1 MLKSLTPKDLDGGVN
16 LLDIGCSG
24 APDEKWRPI
33 RRLVNYIGFDP
44 NQAECERLDAEPRE
58 FLSTRHLPYAL
69 AGEDGERELFKTK
82 SIYCYSLLEPKHEW
96 LERFSYADLFEVEG
110 TIPVTV
116 KAMSNVAELAA
127 FDADVV
133 KVDSQGLDMEI
144 LRNGRDIV
152 SRAFYV
158 ETEPGF
164 VEHYRGEN
172 TFCQV
177 AGLMGELGYLLFGL
191 TLCGVPRKGP
201 FAKRKGKTQVM
212 WGQNVWLKDYVALE
226 AEGRAGTLTRA
237 KALKALLLCAVEGVP
252 DFGYEL
258 AVCFRGKGLLSGQE
272 LESLSSESA
281 WNLSE

>member
-1 MLKSLTPKDLDGGVN
+1 MLKSLTPEAIGGGVN

-24 APDEKWRPI
+24 GLDGKWRPI
-33 RRLVNYIGFDP
+33 RHLINCIGFDP
-44 NQAECERLDAEPRE
+44 NQTECERLDAEPRE
-58 FLSTRHLPYAL
+58 CLSARHLPYAL
-69 AGEDGERELFKTK
+69 AGEDGERDLFKTR
-82 SIYCYSLLEPKHEW
+82 SIYCYSLLEPKREW
-96 LERFSYADLFEVEG
+96 LERFSYADLFVVEG
-110 TIPVTV
+110 MSRVAV
-116 KAMSNVAELAA
+116 RAMSGVAELAA
-127 FDADVV
+127 FDADVI

-144 LRNGRDIV
+144 LRAGKDIV

-164 VEHYRGEN
+164 AEHYRGEN

-177 AGLMGELGYLLFGL
+177 SGLMGELGFLLFGL

-226 AEGRAGTLTRA
+226 AEGRMSGMTRA
-237 KALKALLLCAVEGVP
+237 KALKVLLLCAMEDVP

-258 AVCFRGKGLLSGQE
+258 ACLFRDKGLLSGEE
-272 LESLSSESA
+272 LDVLASEEA
-281 WNLSE
+281 WKLSE